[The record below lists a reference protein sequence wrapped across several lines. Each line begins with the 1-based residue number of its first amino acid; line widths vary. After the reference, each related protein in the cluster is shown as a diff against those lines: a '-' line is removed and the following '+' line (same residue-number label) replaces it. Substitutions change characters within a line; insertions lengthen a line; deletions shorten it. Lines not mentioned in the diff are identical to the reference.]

1 MKKRAPAARARKPVA
16 APKATP
22 GAKPDSKL
30 GSKLSAKLG
39 SKLRTT
45 PDSKL
50 GAKLR
55 ATPDSKLRATPHSKL
70 DSKLGSTLRS
80 TLDALATPHSLG
92 YRMPAEWEPH
102 AATWLAWPHEP
113 TDWPGKFDAI
123 PWVFAEVARHL
134 QEGERIRVIVSGK
147 KEEAT
152 AKSVF
157 SRSGVNLKQVDF
169 VHLATDRSWTRDFL
183 PLGVVKDAGK
193 NGSAQKRET
202 ALVKW
207 KFNGWARYKNHV
219 KDEEAGLAVALQLGT
234 PLALPEAQF
243 GKRRARVVL
252 EGGAIDV
259 DGEGTL
265 LCTEECLLNGRQA
278 RNAPLGKAGMEA
290 VLRDHLGVERVLW
303 LGSGIAG
310 DDTAGHI
317 DDFCRFVAPGQIVL
331 AHEKNKRDPN
341 YAVLRDAASRLK
353 SACDAKGRKVEV
365 IRLPMPAPIVFAG
378 QRLPASYANFY
389 VGNAAVLVP
398 TFNDPNDR
406 EALGILAELFPSRR
420 VVGIHSTDFVLG
432 LGTIHC
438 STQQEVR

>member
-1 MKKRAPAARARKPVA
+1 MKARSTRAARSASGTP
-16 APKATP
+16 APT
-22 GAKPDSKL
+22 
-30 GSKLSAKLG
+30 
-39 SKLRTT
+39 
-45 PDSKL
+45 
-50 GAKLR
+50 
-55 ATPDSKLRATPHSKL
+55 
-70 DSKLGSTLRS
+70 
-80 TLDALATPHSLG
+80 LATPNTLG

-113 TDWPGKFDAI
+113 TDWPGKFAAI
-123 PWVFAEVARHL
+123 PWVFAEVAKNL
-134 QEGERIRVIVSGK
+134 QDGERLRVIVSGK
-147 KEEAT
+147 AEEKN

-183 PLGVVKDAGK
+183 PLGVVKGTGK
-193 NGSAQKRET
+193 RRET

-207 KFNGWARYKNHV
+207 KFNGWARYPNHR
-219 KDEEAGLAVALQLGT
+219 KDEEAGMSVALQMGA

-243 GKRRARVVL
+243 GAKRGRVVL

-259 DGEGTL
+259 DGEGSL

-290 VLRDHLGVERVLW
+290 ALRDHLGAERVLW
-303 LGSGIAG
+303 LESGIAG

-317 DDFCRFVAPGQIVL
+317 DDFARFVAPGKVVL
-331 AHEKNKRDPN
+331 AEEKKANDPN
-341 YAVLRDAASRLK
+341 FSVLRSAARRLSKAKDAQ
-353 SACDAKGRKVEV
+353 GRTLEV
-365 IRLPMPAPIVFAG
+365 IRLPMPTPLVFDG

-389 VGNAAVLVP
+389 IGNAAVLVP
-398 TFNDPNDR
+398 TFNDPKDR
-406 EALGILAELFPSRR
+406 EALGIIAELFPGRR